1 MEENLQLSDIFQIAD
16 AFQSSSIL
24 FFAHKEKLFD
34 FLKTPSSAN
43 KVSRKKGWLT
53 WKTRILLDSLV
64 ALDLLTKKNE
74 QYQNTEITSRF
85 LVKGK
90 STYQGDVVEHERL
103 QWTLWNS
110 LDKIMT
116 TESTT
121 SEQQDIRFIQENYDN
136 NVFHNA
142 MRQLASELTDYVV
155 KIDGWSTKR
164 KVIDLAGGHGL
175 YLAKLAKTF
184 PQLGGEIW
192 DLPSAK
198 QAANNLINEL
208 QLSNKLQFV
217 EKDITEAGAYRNQ
230 KCDGILINHCLHH
243 FQPQQVSSLLKSCS
257 EMLEKNG
264 IIAMVESH
272 LKPDLTTPPS
282 NALFSMYMMV
292 NRQYGQVHSTEWIVK
307 ELSSFG
313 LSVEVKE
320 INNPGEDALIIARK

>member
-1 MEENLQLSDIFQIAD
+1 MEKNLQSTKIFEMAD

-24 FFAHKEKLFD
+24 FFANKEKLFD
-34 FLKTPSSAN
+34 ILDSPASVDEVSN
-43 KVSRKKGWLT
+43 KKSWLT
-53 WKTRILLDSLV
+53 WKTKILLDSLV

-74 QYQNTEITSRF
+74 QYQNTETTSKF
-85 LVKGK
+85 LVQTKP
-90 STYQGDVVEHERL
+90 TYQGDIIEHERL

-116 TESTT
+116 TENATD
-121 SEQQDIRFIQENYDN
+121 EQQDIRFIQESHDN

-142 MRQLASELTDYVV
+142 MRQLADELADYVV
-155 KIDGWSTKR
+155 KIDGWNTKR

-198 QAANNLINEL
+198 QAANYLINEL
-208 QLSNKLQFV
+208 QLASKLQFV
-217 EKDITEAGAYRNQ
+217 EKDITEASSYRNQ

-243 FQPQQVSSLLKSCS
+243 FQPQQVSAFLKSCS
-257 EMLEKNG
+257 EMLEKDG

-272 LKPDLTTPPS
+272 LKPDLTSPPS

-292 NRQYGQVHSTEWIVK
+292 NRQYGQVHSTEWIAK

-320 INNPGEDALIIARK
+320 MNNPGEDALIVARK

>member
-1 MEENLQLSDIFQIAD
+1 MASTVNFTKIFDIAD
-16 AFQSSSIL
+16 AFQSSAIL
-24 FFAHKEKLFD
+24 FFANKEKLFD
-34 FLKTPSSAN
+34 LLDSNKTVEQIAIE
-43 KVSRKKGWLT
+43 KKWLI

-64 ALDLLTKKNE
+64 ALGVLNKDN
-74 QYQNTEITSRF
+74 SRYINSPAASAF
-85 LVKGK
+85 LVTGK
-90 STYQGDVVEHERL
+90 KTYQGDVVEHERL

-116 TESTT
+116 TESATG
-121 SEQQDIRFIQENYDN
+121 EQQDIRFVQENHDN

-142 MRQLASELTDYVV
+142 MKQLADELADYVV
-155 KIDGWSTKR
+155 EIEGWNTKK

-175 YLAKLAKTF
+175 YLAKLAIKF
-184 PQLGGEIW
+184 PQLAGEIW

-198 QAANNLINEL
+198 QSANNLINEFGL
-208 QLSNKLQFV
+208 ASKLQFI
-217 EKDITEAGAYRNQ
+217 EKDIIEEASYRNQ

-243 FQPQQVSSLLKSCS
+243 FQPEQVSAFLKSCS
-257 EMLEKNG
+257 EMLEKDG

-272 LKPDLTTPPS
+272 LKPDLTSPPS

-292 NRQYGQVHSTEWIVK
+292 NRQYGQVHSTEWIAK

-320 INNPGEDALIIARK
+320 MNNPGEDALIVARK